1 MDEDS
6 VARIKAAWIPN
17 KVEKPVKTE
26 LYLNIIEQ
34 VANLF
39 SAGSFYYYIMNFD
52 TMQMDHVDTRIQSV
66 LGIDPKDWSLDR
78 VFDLVHPEDLKHMHR
93 KEAAAVDFILNR
105 IPTEDILKYKVVYVI
120 RLRHADGSYRTILQ
134 QSKTLTVSE
143 DGKVQQ
149 VLGIHTDVSYLNMPV
164 DNKISFIGDG
174 RPSFYAIPTEDDY
187 TPEHYDYSTL
197 FTSREKEIL
206 SNIAK
211 GKTFGEIAGILNLS
225 PHTINTHKKN
235 ILRKT
240 DCKNTTE
247 LIARCVRDGII

>member
-1 MDEDS
+1 MDDKS
-6 VARIKAAWIPN
+6 VARIKEAWKPN
-17 KVEKPVKTE
+17 KIEKPVKTE

-39 SAGSFYYYIMNFD
+39 SAGSFYYYIMNFG
-52 TMQMDHVDTRIQSV
+52 TMRMEHVDSRIQSV
-66 LGIDPKDWSLDR
+66 LGLYPKDWNLDK
-78 VFDLVHPEDLKHMHR
+78 VFELVHPEDLKHMHQ

-105 IPTEDILKYKVVYVI
+105 IPTEDILRYKVVYVL
-120 RLRHADGSYRTILQ
+120 RLRHANGEYRTILQ
-134 QSKTLTVSE
+134 QSKALTVSE
-143 DGKVQQ
+143 DGKVQH
-149 VLGIHTDVSYLNMPV
+149 VLGIHTDVTYLNMPI

-174 RPSFYAIPTEDDY
+174 RPSFYAVPTDENF

-197 FTSREKEIL
+197 FTAREKEIL
-206 SNIAK
+206 SNIAR

-240 DCKNTTE
+240 DCRNTTE

>member
-1 MDEDS
+1 MDDKS
-6 VARIKAAWIPN
+6 VARIKEAWKPN
-17 KVEKPVKTE
+17 KIEKPVKTE

-52 TMQMDHVDTRIQSV
+52 TLKMEHVDQRIRSV
-66 LGIDPKDWSLDR
+66 LGIDPKDWSLDK
-78 VFDLVHPEDLKHMHR
+78 VFSLVHPEDLKHMHQ

-105 IPTEDILKYKVVYVI
+105 IPTEDILRYKVVYVL
-120 RLRHADGSYRTILQ
+120 RLRHADGSFRTFLQ

-143 DGKVQQ
+143 DGKVQH
-149 VLGIHTDVSYLNMPV
+149 VLGIHTDVTYLNMPV

-174 RPSFYAIPTEDDY
+174 RPSFYAVPTEGDF

-197 FTSREKEIL
+197 FTTREKEIL

-211 GKTFGEIAGILNLS
+211 GKTFGEIAGLLNLS

-240 DCKNTTE
+240 DCRNTTE

>member
-1 MDEDS
+1 MDKDS
-6 VARIKAAWIPN
+6 IARIKEAWKPN
-17 KVEKPVKTE
+17 KIEKPVKTE

-52 TMQMDHVDTRIQSV
+52 SMRMEHVDKRIESV
-66 LGIDPKDWSLDR
+66 LGLNPKDWSLEK

-105 IPTEDILKYKVVYVI
+105 IPTKDILHYKVAYVI
-120 RLRHADGSYRTILQ
+120 RLRHAYGSYRTILQ

-149 VLGIHTDVSYLNMPV
+149 VLGIHTDVSHLNMPI

-174 RPSFYAIPTEDDY
+174 RPSFFAIPTEEEF

-197 FTSREKEIL
+197 FTPREKEIL

-240 DCKNTTE
+240 DCRNTTE